1 VRVKRVF
8 HVSVTLS
15 PFFIGSTK
23 VGRDAIENTA
33 MEERYS
39 CYSSK
44 QFPFFSFAR
53 PVLGSVTSPGTIGMS
68 QHTNVDVTRLRRT
81 PTFHPRPGSLRWPEN
96 YPELLTR
103 QSERATVGF
112 GSLRNGKSPRG
123 RPGYERLFVRSRRRA
138 SLTALANETN
148 HAGYGPRTTHS
159 YSTTRAYRFRAQLHL
174 ALRFD

>member
-1 VRVKRVF
+1 MSVSHSPPFLSDRQRSEGTRLKTQPWKRDTPATV
-8 HVSVTLS
+8 VNNSL
-15 PFFIGSTK
+15 
-23 VGRDAIENTA
+23 
-33 MEERYS
+33 
-39 CYSSK
+39 
-44 QFPFFSFAR
+44 FFSFAR

-123 RPGYERLFVRSRRRA
+123 RPGYEILFARSRRRS